1 MKIVRLLTIL
11 FACLLVGCSSTK
23 VVPTSS
29 VHSYNGTAAVGDF
42 LTISVD
48 SAAHTI
54 TYDNLTNGQT
64 GTVPYSVES
73 DGSYT
78 IADPH
83 GNLLSAYEVPG
94 SVLVV
99 EAANAGPNQ
108 DTDSLITAFES
119 VPVSI
124 QTFAGSNSNYTQF
137 RTRDG
142 GVELA
147 RSRLTRAATS
157 RRTAGIRTRSCGRR
171 APTSTEDRS
180 RRRA

>member
-99 EAANAGPNQ
+99 EAANAAQVLVPK
-108 DTDSLITAFES
+108 SAS
-119 VPVSI
+119 V
-124 QTFAGSNSNYTQF
+124 
-137 RTRDG
+137 
-142 GVELA
+142 
-147 RSRLTRAATS
+147 AA
-157 RRTAGIRTRSCGRR
+157 A
-171 APTSTEDRS
+171 AASTV
-180 RRRA
+180 AAAAAMT